1 MLSGADTVLD
11 VLAWLRGLW
20 SSLFPRRG
28 GGESATDVRD
38 WRLQAVFDDAKRVG
52 DVFDRLRGREEVLS
66 SEVGGLLPFG
76 VVLTRSGGSLLVYA
90 STKFGIDSAR
100 RAIEGVACTAGLKAD
115 VRVSHWDGRARVW
128 HQVDLPFSD
137 RERESEEARS
147 REAMRYETR
156 EFSFLVGRLDR
167 VRVERLIL
175 DFAHRRG
182 LACAVEEER
191 RRFRVLLTFSVSG
204 PAFMLEQFAHHA
216 DHVVRIDWSA
226 GAAGGGGP

>member
-1 MLSGADTVLD
+1 M
-11 VLAWLRGLW
+11 
-20 SSLFPRRG
+20 
-28 GGESATDVRD
+28 
-38 WRLQAVFDDAKRVG
+38 QAVLDDAKRVG
-52 DVFDRLRGREEVLS
+52 DVLDRLRGREEVLG

-76 VVLTRSGGSLLVYA
+76 VVLSRSGSTLLVYA
-90 STKFGIDSAR
+90 STRFGVDSAR
-100 RAIEGVACTAGLKAD
+100 RTIEGVAHAAGLKTD
-115 VRVSHWDGRARVW
+115 VRVSHWEGHARAWR
-128 HQVDLPFSD
+128 QVDPPLSD
-137 RERESEEARS
+137 RESESDEARS
-147 REAMRYETR
+147 REAMRNETR

-175 DFAHRRG
+175 DFAQRRG

>member
-1 MLSGADTVLD
+1 V
-11 VLAWLRGLW
+11 RGH
-20 SSLFPRRG
+20 
-28 GGESATDVRD
+28 
-38 WRLQAVFDDAKRVG
+38 
-52 DVFDRLRGREEVLS
+52 EEVLGN
-66 SEVGGLLPFG
+66 EVGGLLPFG
-76 VVLTRSGGSLLVYA
+76 VVLSRSGGTLLVYA
-90 STKFGIDSAR
+90 STRFGVDSAR
-100 RAIEGVACTAGLKAD
+100 RAIEGVARTAGLKMD
-115 VRVSHWDGRARVW
+115 VRVSHWDGRARAW
-128 HQVDLPFSD
+128 RQVDRPLTD
-137 RERESEEARS
+137 RECEFDEARS

-175 DFAHRRG
+175 DFAQRRG

-226 GAAGGGGP
+226 GAAGGGP

>member
-1 MLSGADTVLD
+1 MLAT
-11 VLAWLRGLW
+11 LRGLC
-20 SSLFPRRG
+20 SSLLPRRTD
-28 GGESATDVRD
+28 GESATDD
-38 WRLQAVFDDAKRVG
+38 QEWRLRAAFDDAKRVG
-52 DVFDRLRGREEVLS
+52 DVFDRLRDREEVLG

-76 VVLTRSGGSLLVYA
+76 VELSRSGRTLLVYA
-90 STKFGIDSAR
+90 STRSGIDSAR
-100 RAIEGVACTAGLKAD
+100 RTIEGVARTAGLRTD
-115 VRVSHWDGRARVW
+115 VRVSHWDGRARAW
-128 HQVDLPFSD
+128 RQLDLPLSD

-147 REAMRYETR
+147 REAMRHDTR

-175 DFAHRRG
+175 DFAQRRG

-226 GAAGGGGP
+226 GVGGGGGP